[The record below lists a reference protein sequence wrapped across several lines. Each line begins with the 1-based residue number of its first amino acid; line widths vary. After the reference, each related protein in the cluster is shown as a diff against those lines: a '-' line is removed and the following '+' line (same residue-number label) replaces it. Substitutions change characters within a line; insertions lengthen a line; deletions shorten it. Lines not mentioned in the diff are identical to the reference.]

1 MRNAFLLVTMLVGA
15 TLCLGAEIYPSKP
28 VRVIVN
34 QGPGGS
40 TDFAARVIAQQ
51 LSDQLG
57 KSFVVDN
64 RAGASGIIGYG
75 FVAKSP
81 SDGYTLTMA
90 DATFAVAPGMQKTL
104 PYDPVKDFT
113 PITQIMRVTNVLVV
127 SPSLN
132 VGTLKEFITL
142 AQARPA
148 ALNYGSGG
156 TGSATHLWGE
166 LFKTMAKVN
175 LTHVP
180 YKGGGEAMAALLGG
194 EIQMQMPSIPTA
206 LGQIK
211 GGKLRALAVT
221 TDGPRSLL
229 LPDVPSMIEAGIP
242 GTAIYA
248 WQGLIGPGGI
258 PKEVVNKLNAEV
270 RKALTV
276 PAVREKLI
284 SQSAELVDSN
294 PEAFSQFIRT
304 ELQRWAEVIK
314 SAGITL
320 Q

>member
-1 MRNAFLLVTMLVGA
+1 MRNALLLVSMLAGA
-15 TLCLGAEIYPSKP
+15 TLCSGAETYPSKP

-34 QGPGGS
+34 QGPGGT

-51 LSDQLG
+51 LSEQLG
-57 KSFVVDN
+57 KSFIVDN
-64 RAGASGIIGYG
+64 RAGASGVIGYG

-81 SDGYTLTMA
+81 RDGYTVVMA
-90 DATFAVAPGMQKTL
+90 DATFAVAPGTQKSL
-104 PYDPVKDFT
+104 PYDPLKDFT

-132 VGTLKEFITL
+132 VNTFKDFIAL
-142 AQARPA
+142 ARARPG

-166 LFKTMAKVN
+166 LFKTQAKVN
-175 LTHVP
+175 LTHIP

-211 GGKLRALAVT
+211 GGKLH
-221 TDGPRSLL
+221 
-229 LPDVPSMIEAGIP
+229 
-242 GTAIYA
+242 
-248 WQGLIGPGGI
+248 
-258 PKEVVNKLNAEV
+258 AEV
-270 RKALTV
+270 RKALTL
-276 PAVREKLI
+276 PAVREKFTAL
-284 SQSAELVDSN
+284 SAELVDSN
-294 PEAFSQFIRT
+294 PEEFSRLIGT
-304 ELQRWAEVIK
+304 ELKRWAGVVK
-314 SAGITL
+314 SAGIAL